1 MRISDWSSDVCSSD
15 LDRCQIVDVWLQLAL
30 PAADIDE
37 AGAEPLAVVATADAD
52 PLVLQ
57 IFGADHEMTR
67 SAREARLER
76 AVETIAEAVA
86 TRQNASLCAQL
97 KPVAI
102 VVQVDFHAARDGA
115 QPPNSRHAHP

>member
-1 MRISDWSSDVCSSD
+1 MRISDWSSDVCSAEG
-15 LDRCQIVDVWLQLAL
+15 DRCQIVDVWLQLAL

-37 AGAEPLAVVATADAD
+37 AGAEPWAVVATADAD

-67 SAREARLER
+67 SAREARPER

-86 TRQNASLCAQL
+86 ARRNARLDRKSTRL
-97 KPVAI
+97 
-102 VVQVDFHAARDGA
+102 
-115 QPPNSRHAHP
+115 NSSH